1 MSDQDTQS
9 TSDDRSGLRLR
20 IPNRD
25 QVTPVPAYLDEVLPE
40 EHLAR
45 VIWEATG
52 YLDLSGFS
60 ERLVVTEDGP
70 GRAAADPRLLVAL
83 WMYATSQ
90 GVTSA
95 RELDRLCV
103 RDLAYIWLC
112 GGVSMN

>member
-1 MSDQDTQS
+1 
-9 TSDDRSGLRLR
+9 
-20 IPNRD
+20 
-25 QVTPVPAYLDEVLPE
+25 
-40 EHLAR
+40 
-45 VIWEATG
+45 
-52 YLDLSGFS
+52 
-60 ERLVVTEDGP
+60 
-70 GRAAADPRLLVAL
+70 L